1 MLKKSSINIVIG
13 FGFLVTSGVAAAQ
26 DPLSISGTMSVGAV
40 FIDSGNNLNP
50 ESSEKKLNNL
60 NSAPKRKTATVPAVL
75 IDAVWDIG
83 EEGGTVVYFSTE
95 PPIDEVG
102 GFTIDFGTSYEI
114 QNVGILYGEV
124 FASPFSEAW
133 EDPYLV
139 GADRKKTDTSKYG
152 FQIGLNRLL
161 GTGLRMNFTYLKDEV
176 DNDVR
181 GKLMPVL
188 ARDGSVYAFNLNYSF
203 YPAEDLEIRPRAS
216 IRMGDYDG
224 DANSFTK
231 YKFSLESHYTI
242 EKLTIS
248 PSVYYSHSDY
258 DKENPL
264 FKKTRDNTG
273 YGAELML
280 NYMAPFNFDNWSAT
294 TLVSMSKG
302 DSNIKYYDTESF
314 TVAGFI
320 NYHF

>member
-1 MLKKSSINIVIG
+1 MKKKSISTILGLGI
-13 FGFLVTSGVAAAQ
+13 LATSSLAIAQ
-26 DPLSISGTMSVGAV
+26 DSLAISGTMSVGAV
-40 FIDSGNNLNP
+40 FIDSANNLNP
-50 ESSEKKLNNL
+50 ESSEKKLTSL
-60 NSAPKRKTATVPAVL
+60 NSAPKRKSSTVPAVL
-75 IDAVWDIG
+75 IDAVWDLG
-83 EEGGTVVYFSTE
+83 EEGGAIVYFSTE

-102 GFTIDFGTSYEI
+102 GLTIDFGTSYEI
-114 QNVGILYGEV
+114 PNIGILYGEF

-139 GADRKKTDTSKYG
+139 GVDRKKTDTSKYG
-152 FQIGLNRLL
+152 LQLGLNRVL

-181 GKLMPVL
+181 GKIMPVL
-188 ARDGSVYAFNLNYSF
+188 ARDGAVYAFNLNYSF
-203 YPAEDLEIRPRAS
+203 YPTENLEIRPRAS
-216 IRMGDYDG
+216 LRIGDYDG

-231 YKFSLESHYTI
+231 YKFTLESHYTI

-264 FKKTRDNTG
+264 FSKTRDNTG

-280 NYMAPFNFDNWSAT
+280 TYMAPFNLDNWSAT

-314 TVAGFI
+314 TVAGFVS
-320 NYHF
+320 YHF